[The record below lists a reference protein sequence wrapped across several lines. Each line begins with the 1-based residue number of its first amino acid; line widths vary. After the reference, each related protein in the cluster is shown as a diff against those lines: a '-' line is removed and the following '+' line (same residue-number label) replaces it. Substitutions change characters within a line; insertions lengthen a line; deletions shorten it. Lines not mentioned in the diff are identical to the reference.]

1 MLWMLEMCFF
11 TARRGAPYEA
21 DLLGKLIHARFPKA
35 FQAWRDPVDMNR
47 DVLLGVWL
55 GWFGWL
61 AFPHLFPQAVASS
74 ALLGGGGIA
83 WALFYLVLLTLS
95 GGFVVLLLRIVA
107 SWGGPFSRLF
117 GKFGGE
123 VFAQFV
129 GWVLTPIAL
138 WMAINISL
146 NVLELGLF

>member
-1 MLWMLEMCFF
+1 MLF
-11 TARRGAPYEA
+11 RS
-21 DLLGKLIHARFPKA
+21 
-35 FQAWRDPVDMNR
+35 
-47 DVLLGVWL
+47 
-55 GWFGWL
+55 
-61 AFPHLFPQAVASS
+61 FPHLFPQAVASS
-74 ALLGGGGIA
+74 ALLGGSGILPA
-83 WALFYLVLLTLS
+83 VLFLVLLTLS

-138 WMAINISL
+138 WMAL
-146 NVLELGLF
+146 NVTINVFELGVF

>member
-1 MLWMLEMCFF
+1 
-11 TARRGAPYEA
+11 G
-21 DLLGKLIHARFPKA
+21 
-35 FQAWRDPVDMNR
+35 FQDWRDSVDMNR

-61 AFPHLFPQAVASS
+61 AFPHLYPQAVAST
-74 ALLGGGGIA
+74 ALVGGMGWV
-83 WALFYLVLLTLS
+83 WAVFFLFLLTFT

-138 WMAINISL
+138 WMAVNVTIN
-146 NVLELGLF
+146 VMELGVF